1 MPMEPEVEARFKR
14 IESILHAMAERENRM
29 EIRFDQKHAQAMQ
42 RLDRMDQKHAQAMQ
56 RLDRMEKQQAKH
68 DKQIQATANLVRAGM
83 KMVTQQIRDTKEMKA
98 EMREI
103 ARRQDA
109 FLRAFRNGRNG
120 HSHKS

>member
-1 MPMEPEVEARFKR
+1 MEPEVEARFQR
-14 IESILHAMAERENRM
+14 IESILHAIAERENRM
-29 EIRFDQKHAQAMQ
+29 EIRF
-42 RLDRMDQKHAQAMQ
+42 DQKHAQAMQ

-83 KMVTQQIRDTKEMKA
+83 KMVMQQIRDTKEMKA

-120 HSHKS
+120 HSHK